1 MCRKLVVVNE
11 LYLGNR
17 QLGFETFSLPKGE
30 LLEFTSK
37 QLKDIM
43 KQGKDEVYGLELSET
58 NELAADT
65 EHFFCSNWMVKSHIN
80 SLTPKFESESM
91 ANIFYIVIG
100 AHKEKGGMVYDMVSS
115 RYERAGFTEE
125 KTKTLLEMGII
136 SAGAKLQDGKIIV
149 APLEKQQQ
157 EEHEEQEKEAVTA
170 TKKETVKTKETAD
183 KKEPAKE
190 EKKAVTGTT
199 KETVKTKETE
209 EKKEPTKEEK
219 KAVAGTIKE
228 TEKIKET
235 TMAKETAKTKATAGT
250 GK

>member
-43 KQGKDEVYGLELSET
+43 KQGKDEVYGLKLSET

-65 EHFFCSNWMVKSHIN
+65 EHFFCNNWMVKSHIN

-149 APLEKQQQ
+149 APLEKQL
-157 EEHEEQEKEAVTA
+157 TLG
-170 TKKETVKTKETAD
+170 
-183 KKEPAKE
+183 
-190 EKKAVTGTT
+190 KAR
-199 KETVKTKETE
+199 
-209 EKKEPTKEEK
+209 
-219 KAVAGTIKE
+219 
-228 TEKIKET
+228 
-235 TMAKETAKTKATAGT
+235 
-250 GK
+250 

>member
-115 RYERAGFTEE
+115 RYERAGDRKSTR
-125 KTKTLLEMGII
+125 LN
-136 SAGAKLQDGKIIV
+136 SS
-149 APLEKQQQ
+149 
-157 EEHEEQEKEAVTA
+157 HS
-170 TKKETVKTKETAD
+170 
-183 KKEPAKE
+183 
-190 EKKAVTGTT
+190 
-199 KETVKTKETE
+199 
-209 EKKEPTKEEK
+209 
-219 KAVAGTIKE
+219 
-228 TEKIKET
+228 
-235 TMAKETAKTKATAGT
+235 
-250 GK
+250 